1 MAGLSCRHCI
11 TVSSLS
17 GCQSQRVT
25 IRLLFLPSLF
35 LHLFL
40 KWDLTHSLDLEEG
53 GEGIKNFLIASGQC
67 CFNKWWTAMTATDT
81 VSSRIN
87 SHTINRLHLLFDVQF
102 FGLTKENSPAQQFI
116 EKIWVLADTDNGAVF
131 PHWLWMLW

>member
-1 MAGLSCRHCI
+1 
-11 TVSSLS
+11 
-17 GCQSQRVT
+17 
-25 IRLLFLPSLF
+25 
-35 LHLFL
+35 
-40 KWDLTHSLDLEEG
+40 
-53 GEGIKNFLIASGQC
+53 
-67 CFNKWWTAMTATDT
+67 MTATDT

-131 PHWLWMLW
+131 PH